1 MPRASGW
8 PGLFWNAFKRSRNAM
23 VLLDDERRTIDVNP
37 AFLRLI
43 DQRRADVVGRPAW
56 EFVVDGPAASPGE
69 WRAALRQE
77 EFSGVVDMIRS
88 DESIVT
94 VQWAGHPETATGKQ
108 LVLLVAMHTARSGRR
123 LHGEA
128 TGEKLSDRER
138 EVVRL
143 IGNGNSGPEIAEEL
157 RISHNTVRTHAH
169 NAMNKLGAR
178 SRAHLVAKAMGEGH
192 VAA

>member
-1 MPRASGW
+1 MPQMSGW
-8 PGLFWNAFKRSRNAM
+8 AGLFWKAFKRSRNAM
-23 VLLDDERRTIDVNP
+23 VLLDTERRLIEANP
-37 AFLRLI
+37 AFLRLLGY
-43 DQRRADVVGRPAW
+43 RRADVIGRPTW
-56 EFVVDGPAASPGE
+56 EFVVDGPAATPGE
-69 WRAALRQE
+69 WRAMLQQD
-77 EFSGVVDMIRS
+77 EFSGVIDMIRA

-94 VQWAGHPETATGKQ
+94 VQWAGNPEMATGRQ
-108 LVLLVAMHTARSGRR
+108 LVLLVAMHTARSGRK

-143 IGNGNSGPEIAEEL
+143 IGSGNSGPEIAEEL

-169 NAMNKLGAR
+169 NAMTKLGAR
-178 SRAHLVAKAMGEGH
+178 SRAHLVAKALGEGH